1 MNPMT
6 TFTEFNHPPLFGSF
20 FSTEGNS
27 AKRVNGR
34 AKATEKASMVMIGV
48 QNSPDVDLMS
58 TEPTM
63 GPVQE
68 NDTSTSV
75 RARKKMPP
83 SPFVSAF
90 ESVLFTIHDGMVI
103 SNAPKNEAA
112 KTMKTRK
119 KMTFGSQCVAS
130 QLKMSAVTASPPT
143 MRVMRIMA
151 AMGTVY
157 RRTMNRP

>member
-1 MNPMT
+1 MKPMT
-6 TFTEFNHPPLFGSF
+6 TFTELSHPPLFGSF
-20 FSTEGNS
+20 FSTEGKS

-48 QNSPDVDLMS
+48 QNSPEVDLMS
-58 TEPTM
+58 TEPTI

-68 NDTSTSV
+68 NETSTRV

-83 SPFVSAF
+83 IPFVSAF
-90 ESVLFTIHDGMVI
+90 ESVLLTIHEGMVI

-119 KMTFGSQCVAS
+119 KMMLGSQCVAS
-130 QLKMSAVTASPPT
+130 QLKISAVTASPPT
-143 MRVMRIMA
+143 MRVMRMMA
-151 AMGTVY
+151 AMGTV
-157 RRTMNRP
+157 

>member
-1 MNPMT
+1 MNPRT
-6 TFTEFNHPPLFGSF
+6 TFTEFSQPPLLGIF
-20 FSTEGNS
+20 FSTEGKR

-48 QNSPDVDLMS
+48 QNSPEVDLMS

-68 NDTSTSV
+68 NETSTSV
-75 RARKKMPP
+75 RARKKMPL
-83 SPFVSAF
+83 SPLVSAF
-90 ESVLFTIHDGMVI
+90 ESVLLTIHEGMVI

-112 KTMKTRK
+112 KIMKTRK
-119 KMTFGSQCVAS
+119 KMMFGSQCVAS

-143 MRVMRIMA
+143 MRVMMIMT
-151 AMGTVY
+151 AMGTV
-157 RRTMNRP
+157 